1 MIENPNAIQ
10 QGGSQYGGM
19 AAPQTPAL
27 SASNGYLG
35 VSNSHTGH
43 NMAGGGVGS
52 YRGHGAQSKLTYV
65 AHYTAGSDTV
75 LGLEFK
81 PSPFYTL
88 EQQLGETK
96 ICEGKGVATA

>member
-35 VSNSHTGH
+35 ASNSHTGH
-43 NMAGGGVGS
+43 NMAAGGVGG

-65 AHYTAGSDTV
+65 ARYTAGSDTV

-81 PSPFYTL
+81 RSPFYTL

-96 ICEGKGVATA
+96 ICEGKGVATT